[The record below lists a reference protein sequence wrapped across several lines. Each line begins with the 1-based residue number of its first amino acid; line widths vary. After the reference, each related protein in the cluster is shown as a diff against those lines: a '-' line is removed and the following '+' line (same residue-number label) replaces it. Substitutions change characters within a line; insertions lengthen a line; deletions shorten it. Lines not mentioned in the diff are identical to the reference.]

1 MTKECGR
8 LARSQ
13 SGVPP
18 EWFELAKLGM
28 ESEDAMSQRV
38 GIRARAGTPDCPRA
52 RRPHSFTRS

>member
-8 LARSQ
+8 LARGQ

-18 EWFELAKLGM
+18 EWFELAELGM
-28 ESEDAMSQRV
+28 ESEDAVSLQLLT
-38 GIRARAGTPDCPRA
+38 RARAGTPDRPRA